1 MAWLPEQLGGEAEE
15 RHGEA
20 KDSHLYWSLFRVAAE
35 KDQPVKGPRK
45 QAWIQSRSI
54 SEQEGPALL

>member
-1 MAWLPEQLGGEAEE
+1 MPRGSQRAVQY
-15 RHGEA
+15 
-20 KDSHLYWSLFRVAAE
+20 SHLYWSLFRVAAE

-45 QAWIQSRSI
+45 QAWIQSWSI